1 MRYIPLMKELG
12 MSLKEIK
19 ATPRYELDGLL
30 YAFNVYNTIHAYDGY
45 NDDDISQ
52 LSKDKPEIRSGYN
65 KSVNMK
71 RKYERLSGLTKPQT
85 KGKSLKEL
93 LI

>member
-1 MRYIPLMKELG
+1 MPLMKELG

-30 YAFNVYNTIHAYDGY
+30 YAFNVYKTIHAYDGY
-45 NDDDISQ
+45 TEEDIQ
-52 LSKDKPEIRSGYN
+52 QMSKGRPEVRAAYN

-71 RKYERLSGLTKPQT
+71 RKYERLSGLTKPHQ
-85 KGKSLKEL
+85 KGKSFKDL